1 MSYDRIY
8 KQTSRDC
15 NFLYRLAWEP
25 CIFCETFHAPK
36 IFLHFYNNIL
46 KLKPAKQIVNC
57 ANCNANIVFNS
68 PGMHVIVLKWSF

>member
-1 MSYDRIY
+1 MIVYTN
-8 KQTSRDC
+8 KPVE
-15 NFLYRLAWEP
+15 NA
-25 CIFCETFHAPK
+25 TFYTDSPGNHVFFVKLFYAPK